1 MLFRSITGTAV
12 KISSVKISLIDG
24 NASIE
29 GMEISNPNGF
39 GNTPAFAFDKIYG
52 SVNLDS
58 IFSNQI
64 IINKINIDSPMV
76 SVIVDTNG
84 INLNVIKDNIQNYL
98 NSSSNTTS
106 ANTSSKSSKSVVVKS
121 LDISNAKLFVGAFGE
136 GSSINIPKIT
146 AQNIGQKTQTNLGD
160 VFAQIISMITN
171 SSLQEYLNSNLSK
184 IAKPASN
191 AVDSGL
197 QKLENMF

>member
-1 MLFRSITGTAV
+1 MKAFFTWIIALIIIAFLGTYFYLGIIVKKTMEDVLPSITGTAV

-52 SVNLDS
+52 SVNLYS

-106 ANTSSKSSKSVVVKS
+106 ANTSSKSSKSLVVKS
-121 LDISNAKLFVGAFGE
+121 LDISNAKLFVVAFG
-136 GSSINIPKIT
+136 
-146 AQNIGQKTQTNLGD
+146 
-160 VFAQIISMITN
+160 
-171 SSLQEYLNSNLSK
+171 
-184 IAKPASN
+184 
-191 AVDSGL
+191 
-197 QKLENMF
+197 